1 MPDDDNGEQLA
12 ARFEELLRG
21 VDHAQT
27 STTKYRQFEEFLAK
41 ATDNPPG
48 AIYTTYVA
56 KAGNF
61 DVRMTQSVRA
71 RNASFRVALVPNE
84 LDLAPVAE
92 QATRLAAERNLGI
105 SVLVVFDS
113 PTGWRPRWGVEPFPR
128 NAGLAGGPAGS
139 MSPLEQVLGFKLQ
152 RYHYQPAEPPG
163 PADPQTGGAVRAPR
177 NPIAAIPPIVD
188 PRIRRMLRNAV
199 ASSNAIML
207 VGPPGTGKS
216 TLVEEIVR
224 ESAADPA
231 AYGLSYGHNLSVVT
245 PDESWTTRDLV
256 GGISI
261 EADGQLKFAPG
272 HVLRAVAADNWL
284 LLDEAN
290 RADLDKIFGG
300 LLTWLAGQQ
309 VTVGRATPGSP
320 AEIILSWFSDAK
332 SIVEEI
338 PAANGQPAATVYR
351 AGRDWRLLGTYNSL
365 DAHRVFRLGLA
376 LGRRFAQIPVPPPTP
391 ELFREIIQ
399 QRLEGVLNGET
410 GERVADT
417 VARIYEIHDASRAV
431 ALGPALFLSIP
442 HYVRA
447 GIKPHSDEP
456 DRPEELIAK
465 AYLSSFGTWLARLD
479 DSVLD
484 ALGAGMS
491 QNDALGSQWE
501 WVREQLPNLA

>member
-1 MPDDDNGEQLA
+1 MPDDDDGEQLA

-27 STTKYRQFEEFLAK
+27 STTKYRQFEEFLGQ
-41 ATDNPPG
+41 TLGVPPG
-48 AIYTTYVA
+48 AIYTTHIA

-61 DVRMTQSVRA
+61 DVRMTQSPRA

-84 LDLAPVAE
+84 LDLAPVIE
-92 QATRLAAERNLGI
+92 QATRLASERNLGI

-113 PTGWRPRWGVEPFPR
+113 PTGWRPWWGVEPSPE
-128 NAGLAGGPAGS
+128 NAGAAGRPAGN
-139 MSPLEQVLGFKLQ
+139 MSPLERVLGFRLQ
-152 RYHYQPAEPPG
+152 RYSYQPPEPSG
-163 PADPQTGGAVRAPR
+163 RADQETGGAVRAPR

-188 PRIRRMLRNAV
+188 LRIRRMLRNAV

-231 AYGLSYGHNLSVVT
+231 AYGLSYGHDLSVVT
-245 PDESWTTRDLV
+245 PDESWTARDLV

-272 HVLRAVAADNWL
+272 HVLRAVAADKWL

-309 VTVGRATPGSP
+309 VTVGRDTPGSP
-320 AEIILSWFSDAK
+320 AEIILSWSGEAK
-332 SIVEEI
+332 SAVEQI
-338 PAANGQPAATVYR
+338 PAANGQPAANVYR
-351 AGRDWRLLGTYNSL
+351 AGREWRLLGTYNSL

-399 QRLEGVLNGET
+399 QRLEGILNGET
-410 GERVADT
+410 GQWVADT
-417 VARIYEIHDASRAV
+417 VARIYEVHDASRAV

-442 HYVRA
+442 RYVSA
-447 GIKPHSDEP
+447 GTRPNCGEP
-456 DRPEELIAK
+456 GSKEELIAE
-465 AYLSSFGTWLARLD
+465 AYLSAFGTWLARLD
-479 DSVLD
+479 DDVLD
-484 ALGAGMS
+484 ALGTGMS
-491 QNDALGSQWE
+491 QDDALGSQWE